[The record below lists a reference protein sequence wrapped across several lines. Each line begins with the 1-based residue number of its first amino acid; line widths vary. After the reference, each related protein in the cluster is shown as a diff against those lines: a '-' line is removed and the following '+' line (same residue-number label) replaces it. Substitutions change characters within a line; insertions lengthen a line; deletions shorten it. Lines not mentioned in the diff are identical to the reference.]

1 MTETPLLDVAA
12 LTVGYGSVEVVHGID
27 LQVERGEIICL
38 LGANGAG
45 KTTTLLAISG
55 LVPAKQGTVTFDGMP
70 LAKRQPD
77 AIVRAGLVQVP
88 EDRSLFS
95 SLTVLENL
103 QAATGDAQAIDRVLG
118 YFPALAGIS
127 GRRASVLSGGEQQML
142 ALARALALS
151 PRLLVIDEMSLG
163 LAPLIV
169 EGIFGVLRQ
178 IVADTG
184 CSVLM
189 VEQHVHLA
197 LQTADRAYVMSRG
210 EIVRS
215 GTAAEVE
222 AALDE
227 IRGSYLGAS
236 VL

>member
-1 MTETPLLDVAA
+1 MTDTPLLEVSA
-12 LTVGYGSVEVVHGID
+12 LTVGYGAVEVVHGID
-27 LQVERGEIICL
+27 LRVDRGEIVCL

-55 LVPAKQGTVTFDGMP
+55 LIPVRQGTVSFDGIP

-77 AIVRAGLVQVP
+77 AIVRSGLVQVP
-88 EDRSLFS
+88 EDRSLFA

-103 QAATGDAQAIDRVLG
+103 QAATGDLKQIERVLG
-118 YFPALAGIS
+118 YFPALADIS

-142 ALARALALS
+142 ALARALALE

-169 EGIFGVLRQ
+169 ESIFGVLRQ

-222 AALDE
+222 EALDE

>member
-1 MTETPLLDVAA
+1 MTDTPLLDVSG
-12 LTVGYGSVEVVHGID
+12 LTVGYGAVEVVHGID
-27 LQVERGEIICL
+27 LQVERGEIVCL

-45 KTTTLLAISG
+45 KTTSLLAISG
-55 LVPAKQGTVTFDGMP
+55 LIPARQGTVTFAGMP

-88 EDRSLFS
+88 EDRSLFA

-103 QAATGDAQAIDRVLG
+103 QAATGDATAIAQVLG
-118 YFPALAGIS
+118 YFPALADIA

-142 ALARALALS
+142 ALARALALK

-169 EGIFGVLRQ
+169 ENIFGVLRQ

-222 AALDE
+222 DALDE
-227 IRGSYLGAS
+227 IRGSYLGAN
-236 VL
+236 LQ

>member
-1 MTETPLLDVAA
+1 
-12 LTVGYGSVEVVHGID
+12 
-27 LQVERGEIICL
+27 
-38 LGANGAG
+38 
-45 KTTTLLAISG
+45 
-55 LVPAKQGTVTFDGMP
+55 MP

-88 EDRSLFS
+88 EDRSLFA

-103 QAATGDAQAIDRVLG
+103 QAATGDATAIAQVLG
-118 YFPALAGIS
+118 YFPALADVA

-142 ALARALALS
+142 ALARALALK

-169 EGIFGVLRQ
+169 ENIFGVLRQ

-210 EIVRS
+210 EMCARARLPKSRARLTRSAASSSAPICRRPPLHPSPSAKEQPIKSTTHETPARGPMRFWRRSTTPGIVIS
-215 GTAAEVE
+215 
-222 AALDE
+222 
-227 IRGSYLGAS
+227 
-236 VL
+236 